1 MNPIEEA
8 HHQRSSPGP
17 WWLAKGHEELPTDLD
32 WLSSEEHRHLAR
44 LRVEKRRHDWLLGRW
59 TAKSA
64 LLQSPYFLGSG
75 TAPEDLTVWQAADGA
90 PEALFRGRALPLTL
104 SISHR
109 SGRGLCV
116 LAPEALLV
124 GCDLETVEA
133 RSPAFLQD
141 YFTPDEQAALRA
153 APANDRDRI
162 ATLFWGAKESA
173 LKALR
178 LGLRADTR
186 RIRVELPA
194 ESGADEKWC
203 NLVVRDRESDRGFG
217 GWFRMLKGLT
227 LVVVTSPP
235 SEAPVSLVGNS

>member
-1 MNPIEEA
+1 MNPIEGA
-8 HHQRSSPGP
+8 HHQRSPPGP
-17 WWLAKGHEELPTDLD
+17 WWLAKSGEELPSDLD
-32 WLSSEEHRHLAR
+32 WLSSEEHRHLAK
-44 LRVEKRRHDWLLGRW
+44 LRIERRRRDWLLGRW

-90 PEALFRGRALPLTL
+90 PEAMYRGRALPVTL

-141 YFTPDEQAALRA
+141 YFTPDEQTALRA
-153 APANDRDRI
+153 APTNDRDRI
-162 ATLFWGAKESA
+162 ATLFWAAKESA

-186 RIRVELPA
+186 RIQAELPVG
-194 ESGADEKWC
+194 SGADQKWC
-203 NLVVRDRESDRGFG
+203 SLVVRDRESDRGFG
-217 GWFRMLKGLT
+217 GWFRMLEGLAM
-227 LVVVTSPP
+227 VVITSPRA
-235 SEAPVSLVGNS
+235 EAPVSLVAIP

>member
-1 MNPIEEA
+1 MNPIEGA
-8 HHQRSSPGP
+8 HHQRSTPGP
-17 WWLAKGHEELPTDLD
+17 WWLAKSREEVPSDLD

-44 LRVEKRRHDWLLGRW
+44 LRIEKRRHDWLLGRW

-116 LAPEALLV
+116 LAPKALLV

-141 YFTPDEQAALRA
+141 YFTPDEQTALRV
-153 APANDRDRI
+153 APANDRDRV

-186 RIRVELPA
+186 RIGVELPA
-194 ESGADEKWC
+194 RSGEDHTWRS
-203 NLVVRDRESDRGFG
+203 LVVRDTESDRGFG
-217 GWFRMLKGLT
+217 GWFRMLEGLA
-227 LVVVTSPP
+227 LVVVTSPR
-235 SEAPVSLVGNS
+235 SEAPVSLAANP

>member
-1 MNPIEEA
+1 MNPIEGA
-8 HHQRSSPGP
+8 DHQRSIPGP
-17 WWLAKGHEELPTDLD
+17 WWLAKSHEEIPADLE
-32 WLSSEEHRHLAR
+32 WLSSEEHRHLER
-44 LRVEKRRHDWLLGRW
+44 LRVEKRRQDWLLGRW

-75 TAPEDLTVWQAADGA
+75 TAPEDLTVCQAADGA
-90 PEALFRGRALPLTL
+90 PEALLRGRALPLTL

-116 LAPEALLV
+116 LASEVLQV
-124 GCDLETVEA
+124 GCDLEIVEA

-141 YFTPDEQAALRA
+141 YFTPNEQAALRA
-153 APANDRDRI
+153 VPANDRDRI

-194 ESGADEKWC
+194 ESEADEKWC
-203 NLVVRDRESDRGFG
+203 NLVVRDGESKREFG
-217 GWFRMLKGLT
+217 GWFRMLEGLT
-227 LVVVTSPP
+227 LVVVSSPRT
-235 SEAPVSLVGNS
+235 EAPVSLVGNS